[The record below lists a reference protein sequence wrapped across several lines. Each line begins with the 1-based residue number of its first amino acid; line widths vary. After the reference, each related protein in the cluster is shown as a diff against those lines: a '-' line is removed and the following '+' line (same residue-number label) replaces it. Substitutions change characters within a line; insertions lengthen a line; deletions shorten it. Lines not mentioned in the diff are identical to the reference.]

1 MRQLL
6 TIRIDPDVLEAAR
19 DRAVD
24 ENRTLTNYI
33 ETVLRLDL
41 GLMVMGAPR
50 RLATV
55 VQTPAAAVANA
66 SLARTTRGRAA
77 KRARPRP
84 R

>member
-19 DRAVD
+19 GRAVD

-50 RLATV
+50 RLATLAEPV
-55 VQTPAAAVANA
+55 VPNV
-66 SLARTTRGRAA
+66 SLARTM
-77 KRARPRP
+77 RPRP
-84 R
+84 APRRSRAKSR

>member
-6 TIRIDPDVLEAAR
+6 TIRIDPDVLDAAR
-19 DRAVD
+19 GRAVD

-50 RLATV
+50 RLAWPQNRLSPPV
-55 VQTPAAAVANA
+55 V
-66 SLARTTRGRAA
+66 R
-77 KRARPRP
+77 RARPRL
-84 R
+84 

>member
-6 TIRIDPDVLEAAR
+6 TIRIDPDVLDAAR

-55 VQTPAAAVANA
+55 VPAPAGTAPNV
-66 SLARTTRGRAA
+66 SLARTSRATTRR
-77 KRARPRP
+77 RTRPRV

>member
-55 VQTPAAAVANA
+55 MQPAPAVAANA
-66 SLARTTRGRAA
+66 SLARTARPRPA
-77 KRARPRP
+77 KRARPRA